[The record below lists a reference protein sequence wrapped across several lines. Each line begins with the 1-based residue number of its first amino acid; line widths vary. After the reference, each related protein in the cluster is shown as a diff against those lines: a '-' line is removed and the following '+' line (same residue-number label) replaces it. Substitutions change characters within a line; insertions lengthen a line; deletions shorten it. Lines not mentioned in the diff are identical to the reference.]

1 MSLTVSAKQTSNKEY
16 ELAPA
21 GNHLAICFQMVDLGE
36 QYNAKYDSWQHK
48 VQIGWELPNELMAD
62 GRPFMVSSRYT
73 MSLNEKAILRR
84 DLESWRGRPFTA
96 EEEAGFD
103 LKNVVGKP
111 CMVNVVHNPSGD
123 RTYANIKSVAAI
135 PKGMTVPDQVNDSVI
150 FEIDQT
156 NPDLEMYYSLPE
168 FLQKTISD
176 SRTWQTM
183 DASSQAL
190 DTSAPSGDAEDDIPF
205 N

>member
-1 MSLTVSAKQTSNKEY
+1 MSLTVSAKQGSNKEY

-21 GNHLAICFQMVDLGE
+21 GNHLAICFQMIDLGE

-84 DLESWRGRPFTA
+84 DLESWRGRPFTP

-111 CMVNVVHNPSGD
+111 CMVNVVHNPVGD

-135 PKGMTVPDQVNDSVI
+135 PKGMTIPDQINDSVI

-168 FLQKTISD
+168 FLQKTISE
-176 SRTWQTM
+176 SRTWQTL
-183 DASSQAL
+183 DGSSQAL
-190 DTSAPSGDAEDDIPF
+190 DTSAPSGEPEDDIPF
-205 N
+205 

>member
-36 QYNAKYDSWQHK
+36 QYNPKYDSWQRK
-48 VQIGWELPNELMAD
+48 VQVGWELPNELMTD

-73 MSLNEKAILRR
+73 MSLNEKALLRR

-111 CMVNVVHNPSGD
+111 CMVNVVHNPVGE

-135 PKGMTVPDQVNDSVI
+135 PKGMTVPDQVNDTVI

-156 NPDLEMYYSLPE
+156 NPDLETYYSLPE

-176 SRTWQTM
+176 SRTWQTI
-183 DASSQAL
+183 DVSSQAL
-190 DTSAPSGDAEDDIPF
+190 DTSAPSGDTEDDIPF
-205 N
+205 

>member
-111 CMVNVVHNPSGD
+111 CMVNVVHNPVGE

-135 PKGMTVPDQVNDSVI
+135 PKGMTVPEQVNDSVI

-190 DTSAPSGDAEDDIPF
+190 DTSAPSGDTEDDIPF